1 MSGTITR
8 TVAAMLAALALCA
21 AQPVFA
27 GTAPI
32 NINTASAAE
41 LATLKGI
48 GPAKAQAIV
57 EHRDKNGQFK
67 TVDDL
72 APGGSAQA
80 LLDAARWPDAREPVL
95 VVGHQPALGM
105 TAGILMSEGTGGQ
118 LRPWTIRKGGVIWLR
133 GRERDGTLQ
142 VVLHVALTPE
152 MV

>member
-8 TVAAMLAALALCA
+8 TVAAMLGALALCA

-41 LATLKGI
+41 LASLKGI

-67 TVDDL
+67 SVDDL
-72 APGGSAQA
+72 K
-80 LLDAARWPDAREPVL
+80 L
-95 VVGHQPALGM
+95 VRGVGDKML
-105 TAGILMSEGTGGQ
+105 EQ
-118 LRPWTIRKGGVIWLR
+118 LRSQVTVGG
-133 GRERDGTLQ
+133 
-142 VVLHVALTPE
+142 AAPAAPE
-152 MV
+152 AAANAAAPKK